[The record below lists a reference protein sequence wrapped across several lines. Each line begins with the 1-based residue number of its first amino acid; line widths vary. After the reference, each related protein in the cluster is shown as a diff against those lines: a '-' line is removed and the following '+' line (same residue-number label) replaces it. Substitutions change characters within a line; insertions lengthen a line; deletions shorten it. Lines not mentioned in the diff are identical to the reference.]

1 MRRTPTD
8 NWPKLE
14 LTVNLFSSCASSTV
28 SRRLAR
34 TQTERAA
41 GAGAHSA
48 PGPLSCVVR
57 RKGPKGRSGWE
68 LHRTAPGCGPFR
80 LRLSCS
86 RRPRR
91 LCWCPCSRRECNRIQ
106 RRHHRRGWHPGNRD
120 RHQRRVVL
128 DRLRRRGVV
137 GCGRPLAAPAFCSF
151 LRCCSARTSWMAGKM
166 DLLAGATGGCC
177 SGVALGSKSGS
188 ALLRFD
194 IAKLPSRSGPH
205 PSPGSQRTRT
215 TASGYSIVVGRR
227 LRRLAPNPRH
237 PGGRR
242 GRTRWSVLGLQVELC
257 VGDHLGRRLCRHPL
271 SAPAPRLRRGCPGA
285 KESGASRKTLPET
298 PSSCA
303 GVVVGGCHAT
313 CPAQD
318 DGGAPMVAVD
328 EVGRAV

>member
-1 MRRTPTD
+1 
-8 NWPKLE
+8 
-14 LTVNLFSSCASSTV
+14 
-28 SRRLAR
+28 
-34 TQTERAA
+34 
-41 GAGAHSA
+41 
-48 PGPLSCVVR
+48 
-57 RKGPKGRSGWE
+57 
-68 LHRTAPGCGPFR
+68 
-80 LRLSCS
+80 
-86 RRPRR
+86 
-91 LCWCPCSRRECNRIQ
+91 
-106 RRHHRRGWHPGNRD
+106 
-120 RHQRRVVL
+120 
-128 DRLRRRGVV
+128 
-137 GCGRPLAAPAFCSF
+137 
-151 LRCCSARTSWMAGKM
+151 M

-194 IAKLPSRSGPH
+194 IANLPSRSGPH

-271 SAPAPRLRRGCPGA
+271 SPPAPRLRRGCPGA

-328 EVGRAV
+328 EVGRAVDGVPGVLEVGNGVLVGKVVLEVLGAATFLVVAAVAGKMPLIVSASSAGLGG